1 MKLLLA
7 AGAAVN
13 SMDARGNTPLHI
25 AVFSEPEISLGLR
38 DGWME
43 MIHLLLQYG
52 AHVDFVNANG
62 ETAIDLLPPSVDVFE
77 HVSLQCLAARTVHT
91 HHVTYRGILPITL
104 ADFVDKH

>member
-1 MKLLLA
+1 
-7 AGAAVN
+7 
-13 SMDARGNTPLHI
+13 MDARENTPLHI

-77 HVSLQCLAARTVHT
+77 HVSLKCLAARAVRL
-91 HHVTYRGILPITL
+91 TYRGIVPTTM
-104 ADFVDKH
+104 ADFVDNTRVF